1 MQIINGDTVIIVAGK
16 DKGKT
21 CKVTQVFP
29 NLSKVVI
36 EGLNT
41 RIKNMRPK
49 KQGEKG
55 QKIEFSAPLDL
66 SNVML
71 IDGRTGKP
79 TRTGAKILASGE
91 KIRIAQKSK
100 EVI

>member
-1 MQIINGDTVIIVAGK
+1 MIVAGK

-21 CKVTQVFP
+21 GKVTQVFP
-29 NLSKVVI
+29 GLAKVVV

-41 RIKNMRPK
+41 RYKNMRPR

-71 IDGRTGKP
+71 IDARSGRP
-79 TRTGAKILASGE
+79 TRTGAKVLESGE

>member
-1 MQIINGDTVIIVAGK
+1 MKIKKGDSVIIIAGK

-21 CKVTQVFP
+21 GKITRVFP
-29 NLSKVVI
+29 GLDKVVV
-36 EGLNT
+36 EGLNL
-41 RIKNMRPK
+41 RYKNMRPR

-55 QKIEFSAPLDL
+55 QKIEFSAPLSI

-71 IDGRTGKP
+71 VDSRTGRP
-79 TRTGAKILASGE
+79 TRTGYKTLASGE

-100 EVI
+100 EAI

>member
-1 MQIINGDTVIIVAGK
+1 MKIKKGDNVMIIAGK

-21 CKVTQVFP
+21 GKVTQVFP
-29 NLSKVVI
+29 GLAKVVV

-41 RIKNMRPK
+41 RYKNMRPK

-71 IDGRTGKP
+71 IDARSGRP
-79 TRTGAKILASGE
+79 TRIGAKVLESGE

>member
-1 MQIINGDTVIIVAGK
+1 MKIKKGDNVIITVGK

-21 CKVTQVFP
+21 GKVTQVFP
-29 NLSKVVI
+29 GRNQVVV

-41 RIKNMRPK
+41 RFKNMRPR

-55 QKIEFSAPLDL
+55 QKIEFSAPLAV

-71 IDGRTGKP
+71 VDGRTGKS
-79 TRTGAKILASGE
+79 TRVGFKILESGE

>member
-1 MQIINGDTVIIVAGK
+1 MKIKKGDNVIITVGK

-21 CKVTQVFP
+21 GKVTQVFP
-29 NLSKVVI
+29 GLSKVVV

-41 RIKNMRPK
+41 RHKNMRPR

-55 QKIEFSAPLDL
+55 QKIEFSAPLDS

-71 IDGRTGKP
+71 VDARTGRP
-79 TRTGAKILASGE
+79 TRIGAKVLASGE

>member
-1 MQIINGDTVIIVAGK
+1 MKIKKGDNVIITAGK

-21 CKVTQVFP
+21 GKVTQVFP
-29 NLSKVVI
+29 GLAKVVV

-41 RIKNMRPK
+41 RYKNMRPK

-55 QKIEFSAPLDL
+55 QKIEFSAPLDS

-71 IDGRTGKP
+71 IDGRTGHA
-79 TRTGAKILASGE
+79 TRIGAKVLESGE